1 MTRKVRVF
9 VTACLLLL
17 AACSSLPP
25 RPPMA
30 EVFALPPAS
39 DGELARR
46 TIPAEAQHAGE
57 SGFRLISNGTEA
69 YAARMF
75 SAQVAARSLD
85 IQTYIWHADLT
96 GKMLAQRALAAA
108 DRGVQVR
115 ILIDDL
121 DARAKN
127 AGFAALDAHPN
138 IEVRLFNPF
147 ASRSG
152 TLRRMGEFGT
162 GFRRLNHRMHNK
174 SWIVDNRV
182 ALVGGRNLGNEYFG
196 ADENGNF
203 VDLDVLMVGPVV
215 REVSVTFDRFWNATS
230 NYPIALVNAGPA
242 TPEALARLRV
252 LLDAVPA
259 ELAASHYVEVLREDP
274 AVQRL
279 LAGEGSLHW
288 SERWAFA
295 SDDPLKLEATGA
307 PGQRSSV
314 LATLVPAMRA
324 ARHALN
330 VVSPYFVPGR
340 AGSDFLVARAGDGI
354 DVRILT
360 NSLAATDVAA
370 VHGGYARYRDE
381 LLAGGVRLWELKPD
395 SSITPSQFS
404 LRGSSGSSLHTKAMV
419 IDDSH
424 VFIGSYNLDPRSTA
438 INTEQGVLIANP
450 DLAREL
456 TLIFD
461 EHLAGEHAWQVQQMD
476 GRLRWSDGQTTW
488 TRDPQAGISR
498 RVQAW
503 LTRWLPVHSQL

>member
-17 AACSSLPP
+17 AACSSLPS
-25 RPPMA
+25 RPPLA
-30 EVFALPPAS
+30 EAFALPPAS

-46 TIPAEAQHAGE
+46 TTPAEAQHAGQ
-57 SGFRLISNGTEA
+57 SGFRLVSNGTEA
-69 YAARMF
+69 YAARMY
-75 SAQVAARSLD
+75 SAHVAVRSLD
-85 IQTYIWHADLT
+85 IQTYIWHADMT

-152 TLRRMGEFGT
+152 GLRRIGEFGT

-215 REVSVTFDRFWNATS
+215 REVSASFDRFWNATS

-242 TPEALARLRV
+242 TPEALA
-252 LLDAVPA
+252 
-259 ELAASHYVEVLREDP
+259 ASRYAQVLREDP

-295 SDDPLKLEATGA
+295 SDDQTFA
-307 PGQRSSV
+307 PVQR
-314 LATLVPAMRA
+314 TL
-324 ARHALN
+324 
-330 VVSPYFVPGR
+330 
-340 AGSDFLVARAGDGI
+340 
-354 DVRILT
+354 T
-360 NSLAATDVAA
+360 
-370 VHGGYARYRDE
+370 
-381 LLAGGVRLWELKPD
+381 
-395 SSITPSQFS
+395 
-404 LRGSSGSSLHTKAMV
+404 
-419 IDDSH
+419 
-424 VFIGSYNLDPRSTA
+424 
-438 INTEQGVLIANP
+438 
-450 DLAREL
+450 
-456 TLIFD
+456 
-461 EHLAGEHAWQVQQMD
+461 
-476 GRLRWSDGQTTW
+476 
-488 TRDPQAGISR
+488 
-498 RVQAW
+498 
-503 LTRWLPVHSQL
+503 